1 MFTHSIVDGPGGESR
16 LKRRKTS
23 GAFGKGGSADGR
35 SLSDASGS
43 EEDQDELGLVGGR
56 ASSSGMAPGRPG
68 RLNPEVTRLMEKFV
82 GYYVEPKHQNA
93 RMSSLQL
100 NPHFY
105 PYYHENPLT
114 SSERERVMTTLAES
128 FSGLEFKGNQF
139 FLEQVFKL
147 RPNVLQYIKWVPFEQ
162 LTQYGGSTLRG
173 NEVVMDQW
181 IFSTEALEP
190 GSRQVPGQLLNSQRQ
205 QDTQAVY
212 NYGVGFRTSLDYFM
226 EPTKLNAYNKNLEAL
241 SATILQTMEKQLLQ
255 TLFRQSTHYRH
266 KNKYTLPFASES
278 ELAKAMSA
286 LCNERFAIQK
296 NGAGIRSLESNAFNE
311 LRNIGLTPQSVLLS
325 PEVMRHEKVVN
336 PENRILGRVGKSAQE
351 SAPAK
356 DGSGYDLQTVR
367 GMQTPTYGLAVNQ
380 SRSFRNMET
389 EEFEDPTH
397 TDMYNSSRWS
407 MHPLPHEHENST
419 EYRTAHRTIGIVDGD
434 REEIRYLTLHD
445 VLEESGMW
453 VTDHKAPDGSHKVWS
468 HKMEEFIGLMRKD
481 KSGLS
486 TLNNLCRGSMTDR
499 VVRAIIRKVLKYSSD
514 PDAHP
519 EAHELWRLVVEPM
532 IKDSKRELPHN
543 MVLDV
548 LIDNDQ
554 EEKYFTSDDYPH
566 NLPELK
572 ESGIYS
578 NAECKRVFEHFMAM
592 QVFHDGPALI
602 AKKEAESDE
611 AKNARWNHNWGLFH
625 AYCAQRQG
633 EKAQFNRTELSYEDV
648 SKLPF
653 TAGLACAMLEA
664 DVPFPLSFNLFRMH
678 EKFVGGGAVYF
689 NRQSVVMAVKSCSL
703 LTTNDADTFQT
714 EVQVKFQAG
723 AVVLDKRSL
732 LAQHNIV
739 AVRYE
744 DGAGTV
750 FHDWSGSR
758 GRRAGRFAGQGPK
771 ADLIA
776 IPLPCDEAPRQLYS
790 CILGKVPECLVP
802 NNSQDSVSGCCQ
814 AIHNIA
820 ASELSFNTR
829 EFKGVSIFEP
839 EGVLQPRPEDQII
852 AMRGACLR
860 YDIHSQRMADTHE
873 GRTALGKACSVEQF
887 QQLKGLGS
895 DLGGDGVRGAT
906 FHTQGAFH
914 D

>member
-1 MFTHSIVDGPGGESR
+1 MLTHSIVDGPGGESR
-16 LKRRKTS
+16 LKRRKTH
-23 GAFGKGGSADGR
+23 GAFGKDDSAEDSAEDQ
-35 SLSDASGS
+35 SLSASS
-43 EEDQDELGLVGGR
+43 QEDGLALVAGR
-56 ASSSGMAPGRPG
+56 ASGAVVPGRPG
-68 RLNPEVTRLMEKFV
+68 SLNPEVRSLMEKFV
-82 GYYVEPKHQNA
+82 SHYVDPKHQNA

-105 PYYHENPLT
+105 PYYHENPLS

-139 FLEQVFKL
+139 FLEQVFRL

-162 LTQYGGSTLRG
+162 LTKYGGSRLRG

-266 KNKYTLPFASES
+266 KNKYTLPFASEQ
-278 ELAKAMSA
+278 ELSKALSA

-380 SRSFRNMET
+380 SRSFRNMDT

-407 MHPLPHEHENST
+407 MHPLPHEHENSSK
-419 EYRTAHRTIGIVDGD
+419 YRTAHRTIGIVDGD

-453 VTDHKAPDGSHKVWS
+453 ERDGRSTDGSHKKWS
-468 HKMEEFIGLMRKD
+468 AKMEVFLKKIARVDDGDDITDVKIG
-481 KSGLS
+481 
-486 TLNNLCRGSMTDR
+486 NICRGSMTDR
-499 VVRAIIRKVLKYSSD
+499 VVRAIIRKVLQYSSD

-519 EAHELWRLVVEPM
+519 EIHELWRLVVQPM
-532 IKDSKRELPHN
+532 IPESKTELPRDEVIQ
-543 MVLDV
+543 VLRRCDT
-548 LIDNDQ
+548 
-554 EEKYFTSDDYPH
+554 ERKYFGGAHPPD
-566 NLPELK
+566 LPELK
-572 ESGIYS
+572 ESGIDS
-578 NAECKRVFEHFMAM
+578 EEECKRVFEHFMAM

-602 AKKEAESDE
+602 EKVDVESVEARR
-611 AKNARWNHNWGLFH
+611 ARWRHNWGLFH

-633 EKAQFNRTELSYEDV
+633 EDAKFNRTELTYESV
-648 SKLPF
+648 KNRVF

-664 DVPFPLSFNLFRMH
+664 DVPFPLSFNIFRMH

-744 DGAGTV
+744 EGAGTV
-750 FHDWSGSR
+750 FHDWSGRRR
-758 GRRAGRFAGQGPK
+758 GGRVGQGPR

-802 NNSQDSVSGCCQ
+802 TNSQDSVSDCCQ
-814 AIHNIA
+814 GIYTSAIQH
-820 ASELSFNTR
+820 LPFNGR
-829 EFKGVSIFEP
+829 DCKDVSIFEP

-906 FHTQGAFH
+906 FHTQGAFYS
-914 D
+914 